1 MLQSGADGRGAA
13 QPNSVLETEE
23 EMQQLGC
30 QACWLFQCVVVDVE
44 NEREEREG
52 ERAIVIKIHTG
63 DICIRKTCINI
74 FVCIYMYVCI
84 CISREI
90 EKKYIEKK

>member
-52 ERAIVIKIHTG
+52 ERESNSNKNTYWRH
-63 DICIRKTCINI
+63 
-74 FVCIYMYVCI
+74 MYTEDV
-84 CISREI
+84 
-90 EKKYIEKK
+90 Y

>member
-52 ERAIVIKIHTG
+52 ER
-63 DICIRKTCINI
+63 
-74 FVCIYMYVCI
+74 
-84 CISREI
+84 EQ
-90 EKKYIEKK
+90 